1 VDTKAVY
8 LALVRE
14 MIFRIGQWLKC
25 QRKLARSLVF
35 NTCRAR
41 FIAEAFLVKY
51 LLFSLKTE

>member
-1 VDTKAVY
+1 MKEVY